1 MLKSELLKEHFKMCF
16 FLFVF
21 ATKNTSFYFCSRNQK
36 ELIVNEARDCDKKQD
51 RKKTFSDLEKKN
63 SEENCGLASLPKC
76 LAVIY
81 LKINAS

>member
-1 MLKSELLKEHFKMCF
+1 MRVSELLKEHFKMF
-16 FLFVF
+16 FFCSCLPQ
-21 ATKNTSFYFCSRNQK
+21 KNTSFYFCSRNQK

-51 RKKTFSDLEKKN
+51 RKKTFSDLKKN